1 MSDLVI
7 VSNRGPFSFTRSMLE
22 GAEDMLEP
30 GDESGGPV
38 FGEGGL
44 VRAMAG
50 VLRSGSWTPTW
61 IGASMGDRDMD
72 VARGYYTGLFDRM
85 ERSGLAPKRFPYIRI
100 EPDSR
105 MHFLYRDYDFFMR
118 FVFFDTRHMH
128 SYYSKFANGFL
139 WPLLHLTRSPA
150 FYKQGRTFPRPC
162 FEKNDFVQYT
172 SSNVTFANVVVD
184 EIRKSGELMKEG
196 DHIVVWNQDYHLME
210 IAEVFKALL
219 REEGFSKD
227 RTDRIHVGHFLHTPF
242 FNIHD
247 IQGLIREDKR
257 MRVKLQLYEPFG
269 ESIETALQR
278 LTWGMLNND
287 FIGFHTKEYCDNYLE
302 ALQEWFPVDIRI
314 REGFYEVKHRERV
327 TTVGSL
333 PIGLDVDGILGE
345 VGPDASLDFTHDG
358 RDLDGCMKDD
368 KAGGKLVFGGLERC
382 DYTKGLIERLAV
394 FAHALK
400 ELRSRGKDARLYQIT
415 APSRSDNPDYRY
427 LSDTLAGE
435 VARMNTRLGEGTVIH
450 LSEGVNPPQN
460 YRFMKN
466 VDVMLVTPL
475 EDGMNLVAFEYIL
488 SQKHLPAGARG
499 LLAISTSG
507 ASRVLKEKGFDET
520 DGLVYVNA
528 MRPKD
533 AGEKIVE
540 SLAKGLGLSSE
551 LIDYVERERRVDDW
565 AEQNIQAI
573 LESRKG
579 D

>member
-7 VSNRGPFSFTRSMLE
+7 VSNRGPFSFTETLLQNAESMLYS
-22 GAEDMLEP
+22 
-30 GDESGGPV
+30 GDAAGRPV

-50 VLRSGSWTPTW
+50 LLKSGAWTPTW
-61 IGASMGDRDMD
+61 IGASMGNRDID
-72 VARGYYTGLFDRM
+72 VARGYYTELFNKM
-85 ERSGLAPKRFPYIRI
+85 EKSDLAPESFPYIRI

-105 MHFLYRDYDFFMR
+105 MHFLYGEYDFFMR

-150 FYKQGRTFPRPC
+150 FYKQCRTFPRPC

-184 EIRKSGELMKEG
+184 EIRKSGELMKG
-196 DHIVVWNQDYHLME
+196 RDNIVVWNQDYHLME

-227 RTDRIHVGHFLHTPF
+227 KTERIHVGHFLHTPF

-257 MRVKLQLYEPFG
+257 MRVKEQVFEPFG
-269 ESIETALQR
+269 ESIENALQR

-287 FIGFHTKEYCDNYLE
+287 FIGFHTKEYCDNYLQ

-314 REGFYEVKHRERV
+314 RDRFYEIKHRDRV
-327 TTVGSL
+327 TTVGSF

-345 VGPDASLDFTHDG
+345 VGPGASLDYTFDG
-358 RDLDGCMKDD
+358 RGLNDSIRADRAQGRI
-368 KAGGKLVFGGLERC
+368 VFGGLERC
-382 DYTKGLIERLAV
+382 DYTKGLLERLGV
-394 FAHALK
+394 FAYALK
-400 ELRSRGKDARLYQIT
+400 GLKSRGKNARLYQIS
-415 APSRSDNPDYRY
+415 APSRSDNPDYQY
-427 LSDTLAGE
+427 LNQMFADELERVNG
-435 VARMNTRLGEGTVIH
+435 RLGEEAVIH
-450 LSEGVNPPQN
+450 LDQGVNPPQN

-488 SQKHLPAGARG
+488 SQKYRPVRSRG
-499 LLAISTSG
+499 LLVISTSG
-507 ASRVLKEKGFDET
+507 ASRVLKEKGFDEAH
-520 DGLVYVNA
+520 GVVYVNA
-528 MRPKD
+528 MRPKN
-533 AGEKIVE
+533 AGGKIVE
-540 SLAKGLGLSSE
+540 ALQKGVGVSDE
-551 LIDYVERERRVDDW
+551 LINYIERERRVDDW
-565 AEQNIQAI
+565 AEQNIEAI
-573 LESRKG
+573 LESRKKS
-579 D
+579 